1 MMAQVADVAV
11 LSDDFVKE
19 SIISTTVDGLRVYVL
34 PKPGF
39 RRKYAEMFV
48 HYGSND
54 NAFVSPD
61 GRQVEVPPGIA
72 HFLEHKMFEKEWGE
86 AFSEFAKFGASG
98 NAYTSNNYTSYLFW
112 TLDTWKESLEIL
124 FDVTLTPYFT
134 EESVAREQGIIGQ
147 EIRMYNDEPGARLN
161 RETLESLYLRH
172 PVRIDIAGTEQ
183 SIATISKDLL
193 YLCHETFYRPA
204 NMALYLAGDLDPEE
218 VFKVAGEYVR
228 RYATKGPGKVVDRMR
243 PAEPAEVGKDSEVS
257 LPVPVPMVQI
267 AWKDEPAKDPEGL
280 VRRELGAS
288 ILLDILFGRSSE
300 FFSKVYEEGLVDEL
314 SASYE
319 SWPDYA
325 YASVAAQTMRPE
337 ELCARVQEEVERL
350 RKTGV
355 SEEDFL
361 RAKLAA
367 TGRFYTLFD
376 TFDTVGEMHV
386 HLQDIGTDV
395 FSYGRALRAL
405 TLEDVNRKFDALLPE
420 RSVRTIVRDKA
431 AQKRRPG
438 DAGGS

>member
-1 MMAQVADVAV
+1 MADVAV

-19 SIISTTVDGLRVYVL
+19 RIVSTTVDGLRVYVL
-34 PKPGF
+34 AKPGF

-86 AFSEFAKFGASG
+86 AFSEFSKLGASG

-124 FDVTLTPYFT
+124 FDVALTPHFT
-134 EESVAREQGIIGQ
+134 SESVAREQGIIGQ
-147 EIRMYNDEPGARLN
+147 EIRMYNDDPGSRLV
-161 RETLESLYLRH
+161 RETMQSLYLRH
-172 PVRIDIAGTEQ
+172 PVRIDIAGTEE
-183 SIATISKDLL
+183 SIATINKDLL

-204 NMALYLAGDLDPEE
+204 NMALYLAGDLDPKE
-218 VFKVAGEYVR
+218 VFQAAGEYIR
-228 RYATKGPGKVVDRMR
+228 RYARKGPGKVVDRKR
-243 PAEPAEVGKDSEVS
+243 PAETAEVGKDAEVS

-267 AWKDEPAKDPEGL
+267 AWKDEPAKDTAAL
-280 VRRELGAS
+280 VRGELGAS
-288 ILLDILFGRSSE
+288 ILMDILFGRSSE
-300 FFSKVYEEGLVDEL
+300 FFSKVYEEGLVDEI
-314 SASYE
+314 SSSYE

-325 YASVAAQTMRPE
+325 YASVAAQTTRPE
-337 ELCARVQEEVERL
+337 ELAARVQEEVERV

-355 SEEDFL
+355 IEEDFE
-361 RAKLAA
+361 RAKRASE
-367 TGRFYTLFD
+367 GRFYTLFD
-376 TFDTVGEMHV
+376 SFDTVGEMHV

-431 AQKRRPG
+431 GPKANSER
-438 DAGGS
+438 

>member
-1 MMAQVADVAV
+1 MMPQVADVAV

-19 SIISTTVDGLRVYVL
+19 EIVSTTVDGLRVYVL

-54 NAFVSPD
+54 NSFVSAD

-86 AFSEFAKFGASG
+86 AFSEFAKFGASA

-112 TLDTWKESLEIL
+112 TLDTWKESLGL
-124 FDVTLTPYFT
+124 LLDVALTPHFT
-134 EESVAREQGIIGQ
+134 EESVVKEQGIIGQ
-147 EIRMYNDEPGARLN
+147 EIRMYNDEPGSRLV
-161 RETLESLYLRH
+161 RETMESLYLRH

-183 SIATISKDLL
+183 SISAITKDLL

-204 NMALYLAGDLDPEE
+204 NMALYLAGDLNPNE
-218 VFKVAGEYVR
+218 VFEVAGEYVR
-228 RYATKGPGKVVDRMR
+228 RYASKGPGKVVDRTR
-243 PAEPAEVGKDSEVS
+243 PDEPAEVGQDAEVS

-267 AWKDEPAKDPEGL
+267 AWKDQPTQDPAAL
-280 VRRELGAS
+280 VQEELGAS

-314 SASYE
+314 SSTYE

-337 ELCARVQEEVERL
+337 ELVARVQEEVERV

-355 SEEDFL
+355 SEEDFE
-361 RAKLAA
+361 RAKRAS

-376 TFDTVGEMHV
+376 SFDTVGEMHV

-405 TLEDVNRKFDALLPE
+405 TLDDVNRKFDALLPG

-431 AQKRRPG
+431 ARRPI
-438 DAGGS
+438 